1 MSYFRMGDP
10 DADFY
15 RRDRDEAELLKR
27 LPVCCSCKQP
37 IQDEK
42 LLYVECN
49 FYHVDCFVK
58 EYAEYTEEF
67 T

>member
-1 MSYFRMGDP
+1 MGDP

-15 RRDRDEAELLKR
+15 RCDWEEAELLKR
-27 LPVCCSCKQP
+27 LPVCGSCKRP

-42 LLYVECN
+42 LLYVEGY

-58 EYAEYTEEF
+58 EYAEDTEDF
-67 T
+67 I